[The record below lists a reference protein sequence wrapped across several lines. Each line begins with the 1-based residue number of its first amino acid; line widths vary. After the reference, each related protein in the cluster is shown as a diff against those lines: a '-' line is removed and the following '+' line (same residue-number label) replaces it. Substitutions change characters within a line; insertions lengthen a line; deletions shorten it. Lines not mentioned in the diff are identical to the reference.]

1 MWYNEGMKKIDQ
13 KLQFNVVFRPEKE
26 GGFTALVPLLPGC
39 VSYGKTLDKAKKMIT
54 DAIDG
59 YIFSMKKR
67 GEIIETDADSFIS
80 TLNIGDMKA
89 YA

>member
-1 MWYNEGMKKIDQ
+1 MKKTNQ
-13 KLQFNVVFRPEKE
+13 KLQFNVIFRPEKE

-39 VSYGKTLDKAKKMIT
+39 VSYGKPLDEAKRMIA

-59 YIFSMKKR
+59 YLFSMKKR
-67 GEIIETDADSFIS
+67 GETIETDTNSFIGM
-80 TLNIGDMKA
+80 LNMGEMKT

>member
-1 MWYNEGMKKIDQ
+1 MSKID
-13 KLQFNVVFRPEKE
+13 KKFQFNVVFKPEKE
-26 GGFTALVPLLPGC
+26 GGFTVLVPLLPGC
-39 VSYGKTLDKAKKMIT
+39 VSYGETLEEAKKMIA

-67 GEIIETDADSFIS
+67 GEIIETDANSFIS
-80 TLNIGDMKA
+80 TLSVNGMK